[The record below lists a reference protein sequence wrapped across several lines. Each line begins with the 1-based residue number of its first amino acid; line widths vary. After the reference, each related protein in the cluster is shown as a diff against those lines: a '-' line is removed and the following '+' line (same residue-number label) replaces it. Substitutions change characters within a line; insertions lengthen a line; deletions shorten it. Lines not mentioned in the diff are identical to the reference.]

1 MAMIGCRKIRAGRFM
16 TKTVWPVVLLVVLS
30 ACHKA
35 TPEEK
40 AAAAFTVSPLHPGD
54 GADLTGCITQIARA
68 GTTDGSRILI
78 EDSLQGGATGYI
90 RLNGQLTKL
99 TMTAGGSDSIH
110 SVRSFVDGA
119 NALSV
124 VESYDIGET
133 KAGQTVRPL
142 TGQLI
147 VTWKG
152 GTQTI
157 AIGGARGCIDAP

>member
-1 MAMIGCRKIRAGRFM
+1 M
-16 TKTVWPVVLLVVLS
+16 TKTVWPVVLLVTLG
-30 ACHKA
+30 ACHQA

-40 AAAAFTVSPLHPGD
+40 AAAAFTVNPLQPND
-54 GADLTGCITQIARA
+54 GADLTGCITKVARA
-68 GTTDGSRILI
+68 GATDGSYLLI

-110 SVRSFVDGA
+110 SVRSFVDAA
-119 NALSV
+119 NRLSV
-124 VESYDIGET
+124 VESYDIGEM

-147 VTWKG
+147 VTWNG

-157 AIGGARGCIDAP
+157 PIGGARNCIDAP